1 MDGRTDIGMLSGYH
15 DWKLETNQFKPGDV
29 SMYFILYF
37 TARDLPSE
45 IAGNNY
51 LVSQKLSRIAFV
63 FEIVQI
69 ISYFNITLF

>member
-1 MDGRTDIGMLSGYH
+1 MLLSRL
-15 DWKLETNQFKPGDV
+15 KTNEFKPGDV

-51 LVSQKLSRIAFV
+51 LDSQKLSRVAFII
-63 FEIVQI
+63 EIVQK
-69 ISYFNITLF
+69 ISYSNITLS